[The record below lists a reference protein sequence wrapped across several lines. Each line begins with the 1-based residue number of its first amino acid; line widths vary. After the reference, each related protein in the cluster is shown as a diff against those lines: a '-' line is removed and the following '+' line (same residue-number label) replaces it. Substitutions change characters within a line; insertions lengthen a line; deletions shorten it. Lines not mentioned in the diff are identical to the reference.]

1 MPAVRKTR
9 RAGSFE
15 VPSSRAGASY
25 TAEVDLRASP
35 GTAPA
40 KLARGC
46 GCMGHVKHGPI
57 CKHAGAVL
65 YALAAGSCGK
75 TKQFPALTVSEGV
88 LSP

>member
-15 VPSSRAGASY
+15 VPSSRAGVSH
-25 TAEVDLRASP
+25 TVEVDLRATP

-40 KLARGC
+40 SLVRGC
-46 GCMGHVKHGPI
+46 GCMGHVRRGPI

-65 YALAAGSCGK
+65 YALAAESCDK
-75 TKQFPALTVSEGV
+75 AKQFPALPAPRAVS
-88 LSP
+88 